1 MSELYNAEYYKQY
14 DVGCGKVDYSDSEY
28 TKGFLTQI
36 AQKIVDDLHP
46 KTVLD
51 AGCAMGHL
59 VAALRDL
66 GVEAYGVDVSEY
78 AISRVREDVRPYCKV
93 GSLVEQL
100 PEGLPAKYDLVV
112 TIEVL
117 EHLDE
122 QVMDALEAKD
132 TSQAALMAALKERRN
147 K

>member
-59 VAALRDL
+59 VAALP
-66 GVEAYGVDVSEY
+66 GPG
-78 AISRVREDVRPYCKV
+78 C
-93 GSLVEQL
+93 G
-100 PEGLPAKYDLVV
+100 GLW
-112 TIEVL
+112 
-117 EHLDE
+117 
-122 QVMDALEAKD
+122 
-132 TSQAALMAALKERRN
+132 RRRFRICN
-147 K
+147 FSGARGCAPLL

>member
-78 AISRVREDVRPYCKV
+78 AILGCERMCALTVKWAPWWSSCQRVCRL
-93 GSLVEQL
+93 SM
-100 PEGLPAKYDLVV
+100 
-112 TIEVL
+112 I
-117 EHLDE
+117 
-122 QVMDALEAKD
+122 
-132 TSQAALMAALKERRN
+132 
-147 K
+147 